1 LHFHSWY
8 TFGLRSYSL
17 YQSEFLGI
25 FEPKPGERL
34 DNMES
39 RKIDPKSE
47 DFTDAGRAFR
57 VLFDIVKILRGPEGC
72 PWDKEQTPY
81 SIRTNLIEEAYEC
94 VSAVEEQDD
103 GNLEEELGDLF
114 LVATMMAYMKEQE
127 GRFRM
132 TDALRHICDKL
143 IRRHPH
149 VFGDAQKNTPDEVIE
164 QWNHIKDHVEGK
176 KHKHSVLERVPRTLP
191 PLERA
196 LEIQKKVAK
205 VGFDWEQ
212 VAPVWDKLS
221 EEIEE
226 LQHAESDGDLSKI
239 EQEVGDL
246 LFTVVNL
253 ARLMNIDPTL
263 ALNGTNQKFI
273 ARFQELESR
282 LKEEGLRPEDTD
294 LQTMD
299 RIWEQI
305 KSDNGSG
312 SEL

>member
-1 LHFHSWY
+1 M
-8 TFGLRSYSL
+8 
-17 YQSEFLGI
+17 
-25 FEPKPGERL
+25 FERKPGVRL
-34 DNMES
+34 DAMES
-39 RKIDPKSE
+39 RKFELKPEEFSDVGS
-47 DFTDAGRAFR
+47 AFR
-57 VLFDIVKILRGPEGC
+57 VLFDIVKILRGPGGC

-94 VSAVEEQDD
+94 VSAIEEQDD
-103 GNLEEELGDLF
+103 GNLEEELGDLL
-114 LVATMMAYMKEQE
+114 LVASMMAYMKEQE
-127 GRFRM
+127 GRFRI

-149 VFGDAQKNTPDEVIE
+149 VFGDARKDTPDEVIE

-176 KHKHSVLERVPRTLP
+176 KHKQSVLERVPRTLP

-205 VGFDWEQ
+205 VGFDWEHA
-212 VAPVWDKLS
+212 APVWDKLT

-226 LQHAESDGDLSKI
+226 LHRAESDGDTRKI
-239 EQEVGDL
+239 EHEVGDL

-263 ALNGTNQKFI
+263 ALNSTNQKFI
-273 ARFQELESR
+273 ARFRELESR
-282 LKEEGLRPEDTD
+282 LKDRNLRPEDTD

-305 KSDNGSG
+305 KSEKGNGSKI
-312 SEL
+312 

>member
-1 LHFHSWY
+1 LHSY
-8 TFGLRSYSL
+8 GLYLYVLFPNAL
-17 YQSEFLGI
+17 YQSGFSSI
-25 FEPKPGERL
+25 FEPKPGIRL
-34 DNMES
+34 DTM
-39 RKIDPKSE
+39 KSLKFELKPE
-47 DFTDAGRAFR
+47 DFNDVDRAFR
-57 VLFDIVKILRGPEGC
+57 VLFDIVKTLRGPEGC

-103 GNLEEELGDLF
+103 ANLEEELGDLF

-149 VFGDAQKNTPDEVIE
+149 VFADAQKDTPDEVIE

-212 VAPVWDKLS
+212 AAPVWEKLS
-221 EEIEE
+221 EEIDE
-226 LQHAESDGDLSKI
+226 LHHAEEDGDPRTI

-253 ARLMNIDPTL
+253 ARLLNIDPTL
-263 ALNGTNQKFI
+263 ALNGANQKFI

-282 LKEEGLRPEDTD
+282 LKEQDLRPEDTD

>member
-1 LHFHSWY
+1 MKIPEAIVNPDNFKEE
-8 TFGLRSYSL
+8 G
-17 YQSEFLGI
+17 QSFRYL
-25 FEPKPGERL
+25 FE
-34 DNMES
+34 
-39 RKIDPKSE
+39 
-47 DFTDAGRAFR
+47 
-57 VLFDIVKILRGPEGC
+57 IVKILRGPEGC
-72 PWDKEQTPY
+72 PWDREQTPY
-81 SIRTNLIEEAYEC
+81 TIRTNLIEEAYEC
-94 VSAVEEQDD
+94 VSAIEEEDD
-103 GNLEEELGDLF
+103 HNLEEELGDLL
-114 LVATMMAYMKEQE
+114 LVMTMIAYMKEQE

-132 TDALRHICDKL
+132 TDSLKHICDKL

-149 VFGDAQKNTPDEVIE
+149 VFADAKKGTPDEVIE

-212 VAPVWDKLS
+212 VPPVWDKLS

-226 LQHAESDGDLSKI
+226 LQQAQTDGDPRKI

-273 ARFQELESR
+273 TRFRELESR
-282 LKEEGLRPEDTD
+282 LEKQDLRPEDTD
-294 LQTMD
+294 LATMD

-305 KSDNGSG
+305 KAEGRDG
-312 SEL
+312 L

>member
-1 LHFHSWY
+1 LQDLCLY
-8 TFGLRSYSL
+8 YYSQNHCGL
-17 YQSEFLGI
+17 YQSGFIGI
-25 FEPKPGERL
+25 FELKPGERL

-39 RKIDPKSE
+39 LKIELKSE
-47 DFTDAGRAFR
+47 DFKDAGRAFR
-57 VLFDIVKILRGPEGC
+57 VLFDIVKTLRGPYGC

-94 VSAVEEQDD
+94 VSAIEEQDA

-114 LVATMMAYMKEQE
+114 LVTTMIAYMKEQE
-127 GRFRM
+127 GSFRT

-149 VFGDAQKNTPDEVIE
+149 VFADAQKETPEEVIE
-164 QWNHIKDHVEGK
+164 QWDHIKDHVEGK

-196 LEIQKKVAK
+196 FEIQKKVAK

-212 VAPVWDKLS
+212 AAPVWDKLF

-226 LQHAESDGDLSKI
+226 LQHAEVDGDFRKI

-253 ARLMNIDPTL
+253 ARLLNIDPTL

-282 LKEEGLRPEDTD
+282 LKEQDLRPEDTD

-305 KSDNGSG
+305 KSENGNGS
-312 SEL
+312 

>member
-1 LHFHSWY
+1 
-8 TFGLRSYSL
+8 L

-226 LQHAESDGDLSKI
+226 LQHAESDGDPSKI

-273 ARFQELESR
+273 ARFQVLESR